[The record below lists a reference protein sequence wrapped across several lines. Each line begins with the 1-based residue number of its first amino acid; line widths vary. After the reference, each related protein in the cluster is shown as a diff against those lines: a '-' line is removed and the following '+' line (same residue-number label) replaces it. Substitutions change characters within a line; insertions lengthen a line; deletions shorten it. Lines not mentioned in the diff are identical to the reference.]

1 MVEDDVLTPS
11 TTTFVS
17 TSAYVEARVRS
28 WRGAGRGRISRDCG
42 GEMGGREKCNSVGEV
57 AGEVSW
63 VEGRRKE
70 RDEVDEDWEEV
81 GETGGDEW
89 MGGRGIEW

>member
-1 MVEDDVLTPS
+1 
-11 TTTFVS
+11 
-17 TSAYVEARVRS
+17 
-28 WRGAGRGRISRDCG
+28 
-42 GEMGGREKCNSVGEV
+42 MGGREKCNSVGEV
-57 AGEVSW
+57 AGEVCW

>member
-1 MVEDDVLTPS
+1 
-11 TTTFVS
+11 
-17 TSAYVEARVRS
+17 
-28 WRGAGRGRISRDCG
+28 
-42 GEMGGREKCNSVGEV
+42 MGGREKCNSVGEV